1 MKKLEILQWFR
12 GFDEYLNNLIT
23 RSTEGFRVSAKIR
36 RRQAHRKRRVQR
48 KLAERQRR
56 AQRQLAARRQRI
68 RRRLE
73 RSGDGSR
80 PLFAARSIQYEIAG
94 RTRAI
99 SCGGIGTIHL
109 LARQLGLIDAIDD
122 RLHLLQI
129 HRPYHESD
137 HVLNFAYN
145 ALCDGTC
152 LDDIELRRNDEVFLD
167 ALAAERIPDP
177 TTAGDFC
184 RRFAAAHVQLLQD
197 IFNDVRLKVWA
208 QQPAAFFQ
216 QARIDLDGTLVPTN
230 GACKAGMDI
239 AYNGTWGYHPLVVSL
254 ANTNE
259 VLSIINR
266 SGNRPSYEGA
276 AVEVDRAIAV
286 CIRGG
291 FRSILLRGDTDFT
304 QTKHLDRWSADP
316 RVQFIFGMDAQPN
329 LHLLADDLPA
339 SAWQRLQR
347 PPRYQVQTQPRR
359 RPHNFKERI
368 VVAREFKNI
377 RLVSE
382 QVAEFTYRP
391 TACGQSYRLVVV
403 RKNLS
408 VEQGAQV
415 LFADY
420 RYFFYLTNDHG
431 RSAAAIVFA
440 ANDRCNQENLHAQL
454 KHGVRALQ
462 APVDNLVSNWA
473 YMVMTA
479 LAWNLKAWWALT
491 LPEAPGRWHE
501 RHRAEKQTVLTM
513 EFKTFLNA
521 FVRLPC
527 QIIRTGRRLV
537 YRLLSWNPWHPVFF
551 RVCAVLRC

>member
-1 MKKLEILQWFR
+1 V
-12 GFDEYLNNLIT
+12 N
-23 RSTEGFRVSAKIR
+23 AKIR
-36 RRQAHRKRRVQR
+36 RRQAHRKRRMRR
-48 KLAERQRR
+48 KQAQRQRR
-56 AQRQLAARRQRI
+56 IQQQLTARRQRI

-73 RSGDGSR
+73 RSGGGAR
-80 PLFAARSIQYEIAG
+80 PLFAARNIRYEIAERQG
-94 RTRAI
+94 GI
-99 SCGGIGTIHL
+99 SFGGIGTIHM
-109 LARQLGLIDAIDD
+109 LARQLGLIDAIDE
-122 RLHLLQI
+122 RLHLLKI
-129 HRPYHESD
+129 HLPYHESD

-167 ALAAERIPDP
+167 ALAAQRIPDP

-184 RRFAAAHVQLLQD
+184 RRFTPKHVQLLQD
-197 IFNDVRLKVWA
+197 IFNDVRLRVWA
-208 QQPAAFFQ
+208 KQPAEFFR
-216 QARIDLDGTLVPTN
+216 QARLDLDGTLVPTE
-230 GACKAGMDI
+230 GECKDGMDI

-254 ANTNE
+254 GNTQE

-266 SGNRPSYEGA
+266 SGNRPSHEGA

-291 FRSILLRGDTDFT
+291 FLSILLRGDTDFA
-304 QTKHLDRWSADP
+304 QTRHLDRWTDDA
-316 RVQFIFGMDAQPN
+316 RVQFIFGMDVQPN
-329 LHLLADDLPA
+329 LHMLADDLPA
-339 SAWQRLQR
+339 DAWRTLQR
-347 PPRYQVQTQPRR
+347 PPRYQIKTAPRR
-359 RPHNFKERI
+359 RPAKIKERI
-368 VVAREFKNI
+368 VVAREFENR

-382 QVAEFTYRP
+382 QVAEFEYRP
-391 TACGQSYRLVVV
+391 AACRKSYRLVVV

-408 VEQGAQV
+408 VEKGERV
-415 LFADY
+415 LFDDY
-420 RYFFYLTNDHG
+420 RYFFYLTND
-431 RSAAAIVFA
+431 RVSSAATIVFL

-491 LPEAPGRWHE
+491 LPETSGRWRE
-501 RHRAEKQTVLTM
+501 RHRAEKDTVLRM

-527 QIIRTGRRLV
+527 QILRTGRRLI
-537 YRLLSWNPWHPVFF
+537 YRLMSWNPWQNVFF